1 MPSPL
6 DATVDLLQLLGE
18 PTRVRL
24 MALLEREELTVAELT
39 IALELGQSRV
49 STHPARPRAGGRVRE
64 RPAGASTFSSP
75 HDGGIPDAARRAW
88 ELVAGEVSDAVLEG
102 DRARCDAILAAR
114 GDARGLDALAGQM
127 ERHYTPGRTWEA
139 LARGLVG
146 LMRLG
151 DVLDVGAGD
160 GTVAEL
166 VAPRA
171 KSVTLLDRSERMI
184 QAARTRLAAN
194 ENARVVLGDAHELP
208 FKDGSFDQVLL
219 FHVLTMAHTPARVL
233 SEAARVVRARGEVV
247 VVTLDAH
254 EANDVSAQYGEL
266 HAGFAPAKLKRM
278 LQKAGLEVDRCE
290 VTSREKR
297 LPYFRIVSAFAKKDR
312 NDR

>member
-6 DATVDLLQLLGE
+6 DTTVDVLQLLAE

-24 MALLEREELTVAELT
+24 LSLLAREELTVAELT
-39 IALELGQSRV
+39 VALELGQSRV
-49 STHPARPRAGGRVRE
+49 STHLGRLREGGLVRD
-64 RPAGASTFSSP
+64 RKAGASTFYALN
-75 HDGGIPDAARRAW
+75 DGAMPDAARRAW
-88 ELVAGEVSDAVLEG
+88 ELDSGVVSDAVLVG
-102 DRARCDAILAAR
+102 ARARCDAILAAR
-114 GDARGLDALAGQM
+114 GDTRGLDALAGQM

-139 LARGLVG
+139 LARGFVG

-171 KSVTLLDRSERMI
+171 KSVTLVDRSERMI
-184 QAARTRLAAN
+184 EAARARLTGC

-208 FKDGSFDQVLL
+208 FKDASFDQVLL
-219 FHVLTMAHTPARVL
+219 FHVLTMAQTPARVL
-233 SEAARVVRARGEVV
+233 AEAVRVVRARGEVV

-254 EANDVSAQYGEL
+254 EATEVSAQYGEL
-266 HAGFAPAKLKRM
+266 HAGFAPARLKRM
-278 LQKAGLEVDRCE
+278 LQKAGLEVERCD

-312 NDR
+312 